1 MSVRLLIVGICSIYY
16 LTGNAQSPSPTP
28 GDYLRTAV
36 QDQSLERFQAQMTLL
51 TSNYYNLSWLNRLE
65 FRIGSEDASLSM
77 NEDRLRV
84 SPSNPWQMKANKNFH
99 TIQKASLDSDHKVA
113 VSQAL
118 KTRYDLISV
127 HWLNSESLALLNSKQ
142 QLISDYLLGLY
153 QPSSEM
159 LESREI
165 MKYEELLT
173 KIMMDKKELELK
185 LAELEYVIALDLPGS
200 SSFDW
205 NNLEL
210 VQVEQVFARMSAT
223 KNVNTSLYLQSEEA
237 KLRMD
242 KQLYQIEKTESRRNI
257 GYIQSN
263 FESDKGKELEDKIG
277 FQIGI
282 RIPITNPDKPDLRR
296 EQYDL
301 IKKDHQVK
309 EVKTMLTRQQELMD
323 LELNHLYNKIQI
335 IDERLLRS
343 KGMVDLANY
352 KSDLLK
358 MHLDLAFYQLDLK
371 EIKLKTTFDVYKLY
385 FEYLDLNGVL
395 VGSPIINYLS
405 VNLDQIYTD

>member
-36 QDQSLERFQAQMTLL
+36 QDQSLERFQAQMTFL
-51 TSNYYNLSWLNRLE
+51 TSNNYNLSWLNRLE
-65 FRIGSEDASLSM
+65 FRIGSEDANLSM
-77 NEDRLRV
+77 NEYRLRV

-159 LESREI
+159 LEAREI